1 MWNREATSKPVR
13 RASFPSLGS
22 GRHEGRGRVVCA
34 FAQDGP
40 CDSSHLVGQSDDRY
54 VAMTSRRKAGQPF
67 AESGRLSFHL
77 HHHGSGAV
85 KHHAS
90 QIFIVQLTDAEQSG
104 LAACRV
110 LPRNQP
116 QLSC

>member
-1 MWNREATSKPVR
+1 VWNREAISKPVW
-13 RASFPSLGS
+13 RASFSTLGS
-22 GRHEGRGRVVCA
+22 GRHEGRCRVVCA

-40 CDSSHLVGQSDDRY
+40 CNSSHLVGQSDDRY
-54 VAMTSRRKAGQPF
+54 IAMTSRRKASQSF
-67 AESGRLSFHL
+67 TESGRLSFHL
-77 HHHGSGAV
+77 HHHGPGAV

-90 QIFIVQLTDAEQSG
+90 QIFIAQLTDAEQSG

-116 QLSC
+116 